1 MEIVKVDIIDND
13 LSYNENPILD
23 TYYLIDPDREK
34 LQQLKEMIENRF
46 EYQYDETLSD
56 EEIIVKELIVDNI
69 WDCIYDFITTNFKI
83 LDINEVF
90 EIKY

>member
-1 MEIVKVDIIDND
+1 MKIVKVDIIDND
-13 LSYNENPILD
+13 LSHNENPILD

-56 EEIIVKELIVDNI
+56 EEIIAKELIVDNI